1 MTDVAPLVR
10 VLAEQ
15 TAVFDRLLLS
25 VRSMEL
31 LVTAGE
37 AQFLATAVDE
47 TSALFGRLSAL
58 ELARE
63 IATAAIAEQMGLV
76 GSDPTLDEIVAALG
90 ESEGAAV
97 AALGA
102 KLRRQATEY
111 EAVTTGGITGLVEQR
126 LDALDETIDRVER
139 GDVFVDAYGALPAA
153 VYSGSV
159 PALSVNTGA

>member
-25 VRSMEL
+25 VRSLEL

-37 AQFLATAVDE
+37 AQFLATAADE
-47 TSALFGRLSAL
+47 TSALFARLSAL

-63 IATAAIAEQMGLV
+63 IATGAVAEQLGLM

-90 ESEGAAV
+90 ESEGAGL

-102 KLRRQATEY
+102 KLRRQAAE
-111 EAVTTGGITGLVEQR
+111 
-126 LDALDETIDRVER
+126 
-139 GDVFVDAYGALPAA
+139 
-153 VYSGSV
+153 
-159 PALSVNTGA
+159 